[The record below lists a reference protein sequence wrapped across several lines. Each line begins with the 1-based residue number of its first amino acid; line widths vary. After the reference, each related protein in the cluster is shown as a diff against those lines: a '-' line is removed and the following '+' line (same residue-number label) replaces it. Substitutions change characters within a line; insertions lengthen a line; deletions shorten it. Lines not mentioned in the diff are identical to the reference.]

1 MAPSWRRDMDS
12 PLSTPAGP
20 AWTRTALELALAW
33 ALPLAALA
41 AWAAW
46 SLAQVSPI
54 GTFSDSIDYL
64 VLSDFYARYFHG
76 EAAGETSAYFSQSR
90 FPPLFPLVLAAAGAV
105 PLNEFPAHVVTQL
118 LAIAAMLA
126 FVAWFLLETHRIA
139 VASLLGLAAFVA
151 AGQIHLLLNPV
162 SEPLMMV
169 LLGSTLLLSARV
181 RASESS
187 LLVLAALVGLV
198 PMARMAGAALVAAFA
213 LWLWCNSAV
222 STRRRLAALSVATL
236 PMAAWLVYRS
246 LLPIEESYVAALSLE
261 RATAAFGGWSGFLHQ
276 PAWMLRGLASAFGPN
291 PGLLSLSVACVMA
304 ILATVA
310 LPERMRANK
319 LDAWFTP
326 IYAGLV
332 LVWPYPAETGR
343 LLLVLAPVLM
353 LQAWSGAT
361 LLAAWTRERAPVA
374 RALPAVA
381 LLLLVGACVPAW
393 STTIHRARLVR
404 DPVLAPYIRT
414 PAYFAAESDSLAVAN
429 AESWARIVALAAEL
443 PDVVPGGDC
452 VYSLFP
458 GMTWF
463 LSGRQTRV
471 EEIPLEVSDAG
482 TSLGELRACRY
493 VIAVNLHGTRHGM
506 PALFPL
512 EALGARAVPVLH
524 SEFMH
529 DGRRVI
535 AAVLLDLG
543 APAR

>member
-1 MAPSWRRDMDS
+1 
-12 PLSTPAGP
+12 LT
-20 AWTRTALELALAW
+20 LAW
-33 ALPLAALA
+33 ALPLVALV

-46 SLAQVSPI
+46 SLATVSPI

-64 VLSDFYARYFHG
+64 LLSDFYARHFHG

-90 FPPLFPLVLAAAGAV
+90 FPPLFPLLLAAAGAV
-105 PLNEFPAHVVTQL
+105 PLNEFPAYVVTHL

-126 FVAWFLLETHRIA
+126 FVAWFLLETGRIA
-139 VASLLGLAAFVA
+139 VASLLGLAAFAA
-151 AGQIHLLLNPV
+151 AGQLHLLLNPV
-162 SEPLMMV
+162 SEPLMLL
-169 LLGSTLLLSARV
+169 LLGSALLLSTRVQARH
-181 RASESS
+181 SS

-213 LWLWCNSAV
+213 IWLWRNRAI
-222 STRRRLAALSVATL
+222 STGHRLAALSMATL

-261 RATAAFGGWSGFLHQ
+261 RVTAAFGGWSGFLHQ
-276 PAWMLRGLASAFGPN
+276 PAWMLRGLSGVFGPN
-291 PGLLSLSVACVMA
+291 PVTLTLSIAGVLVV
-304 ILATVA
+304 LAAVA
-310 LPERMRANK
+310 LPARLRAQK

-326 IYAGLV
+326 VYAGLV

-353 LQAWSGAT
+353 LQAWCGAAM
-361 LLAAWTRERAPVA
+361 LATWTRERVPFA
-374 RALPAVA
+374 RALPALT
-381 LLLLVGACVPAW
+381 LLLLVAACVPGW
-393 STTIHRARLVR
+393 SATIQRARLLH
-404 DPVLAPYIRT
+404 DPALAPYLRT
-414 PAYFAAESDSLAVAN
+414 PAYFAAESDSLALAN
-429 AESWARIVALAAEL
+429 AESWARIVALTAEL
-443 PDVVPGGDC
+443 PDVVPDGDC

-463 LSGRQTRV
+463 LSGRLTQV
-471 EEIPLEVSDAG
+471 QEIPLEVTDGRAA
-482 TSLGELRACRY
+482 LDQLRACRY
-493 VIAVNLHGTRHGM
+493 VIAFNLRGTRRGM

-512 EALGARAVPVLH
+512 EALGTRAAPVLH

-543 APAR
+543 APGR